1 MMSVT
6 FFYPYSNLASN
17 ITNIILV
24 EVGGRNRKELIKKNL
39 YFYFFFV
46 YFFGAEIRF
55 PGF

>member
-1 MMSVT
+1 MSTT
-6 FFYPYSNLASN
+6 FLGLALE
-17 ITNIILV
+17 IRV
-24 EVGGRNRKELIKKNL
+24 RELIKNNL